1 MDAKVKELAEGLRQA
16 MQGERT
22 GFEFYRM
29 AATNTKDPAGK
40 KVFEQLA
47 EEEQSHFDFLSKHY
61 KSLVEKGALAGGVT
75 LGKAHELANDH
86 PIFSAELKGRLQQ
99 AHFEMSALAIAAQ
112 LELNGIN
119 HYKAQAAKAT
129 DPEAKK
135 FFGELVEWETG
146 HYDAFIRQQQELQ
159 EAYWSEAGFSPF

>member
-1 MDAKVKELAEGLRQA
+1 MDAKTKELVAGLRAA

-22 GFEFYRM
+22 GHEFYKM
-29 AATNTKDPAGK
+29 AAASTKDPEGR

-47 EEEQSHFDFLSKHY
+47 AEEQAHFDFLRKHY
-61 KSLVEKGALAGGVT
+61 QSLVEKGELAKGVSLGEAHALAN
-75 LGKAHELANDH
+75 EH
-86 PIFSAELKGRLQQ
+86 PIFSADLKSRIKG

-119 HYKAQAAKAT
+119 HYREQAARAVH
-129 DPEAKK
+129 PEAKR
-135 FFGELVEWETG
+135 FFQELVEWESG
-146 HYDAFIRQQQELQ
+146 HYDAFVRQQQELQ